1 MPKNSPHKQDIDRA
15 IKALQDKGI
24 TQALAKKWGLTGA
37 K

>member
-15 IKALQDKGI
+15 IKALKNNGT
-24 TQALAKKWGLTGA
+24 TQALAKKWGLAGA